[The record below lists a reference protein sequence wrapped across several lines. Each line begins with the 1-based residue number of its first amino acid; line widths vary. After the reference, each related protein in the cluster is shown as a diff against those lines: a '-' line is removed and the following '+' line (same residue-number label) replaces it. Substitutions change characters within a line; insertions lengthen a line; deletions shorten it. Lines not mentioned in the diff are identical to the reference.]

1 MHPLGMNLYQ
11 LAKPVLFSLDPEKAH
26 HLTLHL
32 TSLMPQLAR
41 MWASSPSERLSST
54 HWGQSFS
61 SPLGLAAGL
70 DKNAQSLDFFAR
82 LGLGALECGTVTLKP
97 QIGNPLPRMFR
108 YPEESSLRNS
118 MGFPNDGAEQLSHRL
133 LSRPASARLG
143 VNIGKSKDAT
153 PLEAIDEYRELYDL
167 FAPHSDWVTVN
178 ISSPNTQG
186 LRDLQNQK
194 WLASLLQELISLRER
209 HRTPLLVKLSPDMPD
224 EELKSVTQ
232 TLINQRV
239 DGIIA
244 TNTTHMPERGIGG
257 VSGKLLRV
265 KAHQKRK
272 FILDLC
278 LESRT
283 PVVGVGG
290 IESFEDI
297 LGFWAAGG
305 TLFQIYTAFVFHGP
319 ALVGQLHQAMDKFM
333 LRAQLKNLDAFFA
346 LPLAE
351 RQKLIGLY
359 GR

>member
-1 MHPLGMNLYQ
+1 MNLYQ
-11 LAKPVLFSLDPEKAH
+11 LAKPLLFSLDPEKAH
-26 HLTLHL
+26 HLTLQL
-32 TSLMPQLAR
+32 TSLMPQLADL
-41 MWASSPSERLSST
+41 WSSPPPASLSST
-54 HWGQSFS
+54 HWGTHFA

-82 LGLGALECGTVTLKP
+82 LGFGALECGTVTLKP

-118 MGFPNDGAEQLSHRL
+118 MGFPNEGADHLTRRL
-133 LSRPASARLG
+133 LSKPQHTRLG

-153 PLEAIDEYRELYDL
+153 ATEAIDEYLNLYEI
-167 FAPHSDWVTVN
+167 FAAQSDWITVN

-194 WLASLLQELISLRER
+194 WLESLLGELSSLRQR
-209 HRTPLLVKLSPDMPD
+209 YHTPLLVKLSPDMSD
-224 EELKSVTQ
+224 EELKLVTL
-232 TLINQRV
+232 TLIKQKV

-244 TNTTHMPERGIGG
+244 TNTTHMPDRGAGG

-278 LESRT
+278 LESQT
-283 PVVGVGG
+283 PVIGVGG

-305 TLFQIYTAFVFHGP
+305 KLFQIYTAFVFHGP
-319 ALVGQLHQAMDKFM
+319 ALVGQLH
-333 LRAQLKNLDAFFA
+333 RAIEQFIKRSGLKNLDAFFA
-346 LPLAE
+346 LTIPE
-351 RQKLIGLY
+351 RQKVIGLY
-359 GR
+359 GH

>member
-1 MHPLGMNLYQ
+1 MNLYQ
-11 LAKPVLFSLDPEKAH
+11 IAKPLLFSMDAEKAH

-32 TSLMPQLAR
+32 TSLMPQLADL
-41 MWASSPSERLSST
+41 WCSPPSSRLSST
-54 HWGQSFS
+54 HWGMTFP

-82 LGLGALECGTVTLKP
+82 LGFGGLECGTVTLKA

-118 MGFPNDGAEQLSHRL
+118 MGFPNDGSEQLATKLIAKPSGTRI
-133 LSRPASARLG
+133 G

-153 PLEAIDEYRELYDL
+153 ALEAIDEYTKLYEL
-167 FAPHSDWVTVN
+167 FAPKSDWVTVN

-186 LRDLQNQK
+186 LRDLQNQE
-194 WLASLLQELISLRER
+194 WLNTLLAELKSLRQKYK
-209 HRTPLLVKLSPDMPD
+209 TPLLVKLSPDMAD

-232 TLINQRV
+232 TLIEHKV

-244 TNTTHMPERGIGG
+244 TNTTHMPERGAGG

-278 LESRT
+278 LESKTR
-283 PVVGVGG
+283 VVGVGG
-290 IESFEDI
+290 IESFQDI
-297 LGFWAAGG
+297 LAFWATGG

-319 ALVGQLHQAMDKFM
+319 SLVAQLHQDMDQFM
-333 LRAQLKNLDAFFA
+333 MRANLKDLDVFFT
-346 LPLAE
+346 LSISE

-359 GR
+359 GG